1 MQPFPPKRPLICCP
15 DHHNLQRGDP
25 HVETP
30 GYRDCLDYFNDVYDA
45 TYSDMLR
52 YALVKARCAEGVED
66 LLQNTYAKFF
76 RRIRQHGH
84 ADIGN
89 PRAFLVTLLHKELA
103 RYYRFHAVRS
113 EAELRQDL
121 PPAAATQ
128 PAAETLGVTA
138 LTLSEVWDCV
148 RSMPPLSQKVFLL
161 YYGLD
166 QPHCTNRPS
175 AQSQR
180 NGRQKPPAPRPRLC
194 ARAARRRRAAGGR
207 RPGSR
212 RAHAGT
218 ERAPA
223 RRPRPDLTRPA
234 PDAVPPAFLH
244 LTGPHERAERS
255 KR

>member
-1 MQPFPPKRPLICCP
+1 MQPFPPKRALIYCP

-52 YALVKARCAEGVED
+52 YALVKARCAEDVED

-89 PRAFLVTLLHKELA
+89 ARAFLVTLLHKELA
-103 RYYRFHAVRS
+103 RYYRFHAGRS

-121 PPAAATQ
+121 PPAAAVQ

-166 QPHCTNRPS
+166 QPI
-175 AQSQR
+175 AQIAQALSLSETAV
-180 NGRQKPPAPRPRLC
+180 KSRLHRARAFVRVRLGVAGQPEGA
-194 ARAARRRRAAGGR
+194 ARAAGAHT
-207 RPGSR
+207 PGQNAR
-212 RAHAGT
+212 TLG
-218 ERAPA
+218 AP
-223 RRPRPDLTRPA
+223 
-234 PDAVPPAFLH
+234 
-244 LTGPHERAERS
+244 GPT
-255 KR
+255 